1 MGEQQIIVSHNFELR
16 DQEQK
21 SLNLKSHVDLGP
33 EWMFS
38 ALLMNQQRKSIHI
51 EKQVNEG

>member
-21 SLNLKSHVDLGP
+21 WLNLKSHVDLGP
-33 EWMFS
+33 EWLFS
-38 ALLMNQQRKSIHI
+38 ALLMNKQRKPIYI